1 MANPWK
7 SPVASSD
14 APAIDLRKI
23 MQEDS
28 DHELAKKMTLSV
40 MAQVPLE
47 EIPWELRPL
56 VAESLPS
63 AADEIDPELLRQFAE
78 EDRRAMF
85 GEAPLLRASLGTE
98 GSEGEEEEEE
108 MAFDKALETAQ
119 YRSSGGE
126 IITRQDL
133 ALSEARNADRLAYIH
148 VQELGDP
155 SGVDR
160 ISSYA
165 SNSLQ
170 RSLGKIGKK

>member
-98 GSEGEEEEEE
+98 G
-108 MAFDKALETAQ
+108 
-119 YRSSGGE
+119 
-126 IITRQDL
+126 
-133 ALSEARNADRLAYIH
+133 
-148 VQELGDP
+148 
-155 SGVDR
+155 
-160 ISSYA
+160 
-165 SNSLQ
+165 
-170 RSLGKIGKK
+170 